1 MENLKYNVLNQ
12 WLEIDFCNIAKK
24 AGLIT
29 ESNVS
34 IDEKL
39 IYNSIRCL
47 DYETIINSVPSVNY
61 VITII
66 ALMWEYIN
74 HSKYDIK
81 DIIIKFLSRIGYPT
95 SAIIVDK
102 NFNKDNCSFGSLK
115 STIDQI
121 TSTLNQY
128 NNEVCICNHK
138 YLLTQY
144 QKRIWDS
151 MNNDKIIGI
160 SAPTSAGKS
169 FVILLKMI
177 EHLYNEK
184 IDIVYIV
191 PTISLQ
197 NQVTCDFNR
206 ELKKIGI
213 KNCYISNSFNEDTYK
228 NGNHIYVLT
237 QEKAIAAFSE
247 NNKPFSKP
255 LILIVDEIQN
265 IERVQDPLDERA
277 KILFDTLTEF
287 RYNRH
292 VKQIII
298 SGPRIDDIG
307 HTGSKIFGKETKDL
321 TTNISPVLN
330 ITYSIQKIDD
340 EYYFKQYCALA
351 KTPLSK
357 RIVNSE
363 IINGYG
369 QKKYTLKYF
378 DFFNVLYN
386 NLGKNQQNII
396 FAPTS
401 KSARNIAC
409 SLTGRGQDID
419 LLDLIDYYKTTIHE
433 KYTMCETLKKGIA
446 YHHGK
451 LPMHVRRTIE
461 YAITEKK
468 ITTVVCT
475 TTLMQGVNLPAQNIF
490 IRNPHLY
497 IKKNENSS
505 ELSTYEMANLR
516 GRAGRLLKDFIG
528 RTYVMD
534 ESEFIE
540 VDGYEQISLFE
551 NSTKELPSGY
561 KECFNEYKNE
571 IISAINSDK
580 PINDTMKKYA
590 YLISYIRQS
599 ILRYGDKST
608 SKMKNVGIKLSKEQV
623 AAIILKLK
631 NLTIPKKICFQNRYW
646 DPFIL
651 EEIYVN
657 CNFDVPKTP
666 SEKGVK
672 SKLDKLMKFLRDN
685 NATSQMY
692 KKYIPSS
699 CHKGS
704 ARTRLCNLSLEWA
717 NETSLYDI
725 LNNPKICKSDT
736 SDVAD
741 NIEDTIDLLQN
752 VVSYNLPLL
761 LKPIF
766 DIKDPDSVFLTSM
779 QVGAINTISRNMI
792 EMGIPRET
800 ALSLYNQYFKS
811 LSIANKNKQEVELLI
826 RNRLAEIYANLP
838 KLYQIQV
845 EFLI

>member
-1 MENLKYNVLNQ
+1 
-12 WLEIDFCNIAKK
+12 
-24 AGLIT
+24 
-29 ESNVS
+29 
-34 IDEKL
+34 
-39 IYNSIRCL
+39 
-47 DYETIINSVPSVNY
+47 
-61 VITII
+61 
-66 ALMWEYIN
+66 
-74 HSKYDIK
+74 
-81 DIIIKFLSRIGYPT
+81 
-95 SAIIVDK
+95 
-102 NFNKDNCSFGSLK
+102 
-115 STIDQI
+115 
-121 TSTLNQY
+121 
-128 NNEVCICNHK
+128 
-138 YLLTQY
+138 
-144 QKRIWDS
+144 
-151 MNNDKIIGI
+151 
-160 SAPTSAGKS
+160 
-169 FVILLKMI
+169 
-177 EHLYNEK
+177 
-184 IDIVYIV
+184 
-191 PTISLQ
+191 
-197 NQVTCDFNR
+197 
-206 ELKKIGI
+206 
-213 KNCYISNSFNEDTYK
+213 
-228 NGNHIYVLT
+228 
-237 QEKAIAAFSE
+237 
-247 NNKPFSKP
+247 
-255 LILIVDEIQN
+255 
-265 IERVQDPLDERA
+265 
-277 KILFDTLTEF
+277 
-287 RYNRH
+287 
-292 VKQIII
+292 
-298 SGPRIDDIG
+298 
-307 HTGSKIFGKETKDL
+307 
-321 TTNISPVLN
+321 
-330 ITYSIQKIDD
+330 
-340 EYYFKQYCALA
+340 
-351 KTPLSK
+351 
-357 RIVNSE
+357 
-363 IINGYG
+363 
-369 QKKYTLKYF
+369 
-378 DFFNVLYN
+378 
-386 NLGKNQQNII
+386 
-396 FAPTS
+396 
-401 KSARNIAC
+401 
-409 SLTGRGQDID
+409 
-419 LLDLIDYYKTTIHE
+419 
-433 KYTMCETLKKGIA
+433 MCETLKKGIA

-741 NIEDTIDLLQN
+741 DIEDTIDLLQN